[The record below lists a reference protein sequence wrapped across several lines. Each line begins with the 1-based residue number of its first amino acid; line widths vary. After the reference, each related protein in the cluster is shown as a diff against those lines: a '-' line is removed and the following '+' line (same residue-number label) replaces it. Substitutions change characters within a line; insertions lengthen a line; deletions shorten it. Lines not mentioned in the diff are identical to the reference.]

1 MNQAQDISF
10 KVQTLPFPKE
20 KTSNSF
26 IIHLSIFSLLL
37 TSDYYIPMETSLVF
51 IHNKI
56 MIHLWFIALIC
67 LTSCYSQQPYDITN
81 CFSNETHPG
90 SRYTC
95 NSTQDTCKTFLVYRA
110 NQNFKTISQISNL
123 FNKTTNE
130 ILQINNLTSS
140 SQILKQGKEVLI
152 PIECTC
158 SEQFYQAN
166 FSYKVLENSTTFS
179 NIACEVFEG
188 LVKHLTLF
196 DENQS
201 KQGNEP
207 KIDDVLHV
215 PLRCT
220 CPKNNVSSIK
230 RVIKYF
236 ATYPLIQGDN
246 FDILVKKFGF
256 SLDDFLEANQLQT
269 FSSIFPNTVVLIP
282 LRDDENGPI
291 QIFDIPDSPSPPP
304 NFLPTNPLESQGSTQ
319 TSNLY
324 IAGPI
329 IGFVIIIITL
339 IASGFYM
346 KKLRKNDVVIDS
358 FNPKSTSNSNTLYS
372 TMRASTTSCLSPDFL
387 VGIKYCLLNYHIEEI
402 EKATKFFSD
411 MNKIG
416 DFVYKGLINDIEV
429 MVKRLRFE
437 DTSEVIDLH
446 SRINHINIVNLV
458 GVCYGEANDISW
470 SYLVFELPK
479 NGCLRDCLLDLDP
492 CNSLSWYRRTQIA
505 FDIATCLYYLH
516 YCSFPSYAHMNV
528 NSRNIFV
535 TENWRGKL
543 ADVGGVSNNLLHG
556 IVSQKVDIFA
566 FGVVLLELISGR
578 ENLDGKLMKDC
589 VGFLLGEGSESGG
602 GCFEGLRSFVD
613 PNLKEYSL
621 PEALCLCFLA
631 KDCVKDD
638 PLLRPTMDDI
648 MKVLAKMV

>member
-51 IHNKI
+51 IYNKI

-67 LTSCYSQQPYDITN
+67 LTSCYSQQPYDISN

-201 KQGNEP
+201 QHGNEP

-304 NFLPTNPLESQGSTQ
+304 NFLLTNPFESQGSTQ

-346 KKLRKNDVVIDS
+346 KKLRKSVVVIDS
-358 FNPKSTSNSNTLYS
+358 FNPKSTSNTLYS
-372 TMRASTTSCLSPDFL
+372 PMRASTTSCLSPDFL

-402 EKATKFFSD
+402 EKATNFFSD

-543 ADVGGVSNNLLHG
+543 ADVGGVSNNLLQG
-556 IVSQKVDIFA
+556 NVSQKVDIFA

-589 VGFLLGEGSESGG
+589 VGFLLGEGSESG
-602 GCFEGLRSFVD
+602 VD
-613 PNLKEYSL
+613 VLKG
-621 PEALCLCFLA
+621 
-631 KDCVKDD
+631 
-638 PLLRPTMDDI
+638 
-648 MKVLAKMV
+648 